1 MALGG
6 GTFLTQNKT
15 LPGTFFMIISK
26 AKASAVLS
34 DRGVAAM
41 AFELDWGPENKVIA
55 VSANDFIKNSES
67 ILGYSYDAEQLKGFR
82 ELFKHASKV
91 YAYKITSGG
100 VKASNTFAEALY
112 PGKRGNDFKVVIQT
126 NVDSENKFDVS
137 LYLDTRKVD
146 SQTVTKAS
154 ELVDNAYV
162 VWKKSAQLAAT
173 AGIALSGGTNGTTST
188 ANHQAFLD
196 KISSYPDVNA
206 IGYAGTEDVVKGLYA
221 AFADR
226 MRSEIGIRMQAV
238 VHAYDAADTISCVN
252 VKNSADLVYWATGVI
267 AGTAINK
274 SASNMTYDGEITVN
288 TDYTQEELAEAI
300 DKGQWVL
307 HQIGNEVHVL
317 EDINSFR
324 STTDDM
330 GDIFKDNQTVRII
343 DNRADAIAS
352 IFAKKYLGK
361 VPNNKSGRVS
371 LWSDIVAIDK
381 NLFEI
386 GALEDYDPENVTVEQ
401 GDTKK
406 TVLVTSSITVIN
418 TMEKLYVEMLIE

>member
-1 MALGG
+1 MSLGG
-6 GTFLTQNKT
+6 GTYLTQNKV

-26 AKASAVLS
+26 AAASATLS

-41 AFELDWGPENKVIA
+41 ALDLDWGPENEIITL
-55 VSANDFIKNSES
+55 SATDFMKNSDK
-67 ILGYSYDAEQLKGFR
+67 ILGYTYDAAQMQGLR
-82 ELFKHASKV
+82 ELFKHASKLYTYRV
-91 YAYKITSGG
+91 TSGG

-112 PGKRGNDFKVVIQT
+112 PGKRGNDLKVVIQT
-126 NVDSENKFDVS
+126 NVDVDSKFDVS
-137 LYLDTRKVD
+137 LYLDTGKVD

-154 ELVDNAYV
+154 ELVDNDYV
-162 VWKKSAQLAAT
+162 TWKKSAQLATT
-173 AGIALSGGTNGTTST
+173 AGTALSGGTNGTYSTS
-188 ANHQAFLD
+188 NHQSFID

-206 IGYAGTEDVVKGLYA
+206 IGYAGTEDAVKGLYA

-226 MRSEIGIRMQAV
+226 MRSEIGNRMQAV
-238 VHAYDAADTISCVN
+238 IYAYDAADSISCVN

-267 AGTAINK
+267 AGTAVNK
-274 SASNMTYDGEITVN
+274 SASNMTYDGELTVN
-288 TDYTQEELAEAI
+288 TDYTQDELIEAI
-300 DKGQWVL
+300 NKGEWVL
-307 HQIGNEVHVL
+307 HQVGTEVHVL

-330 GDIFKDNQTVRII
+330 GEVFKDNQTIRII

-381 NLFEI
+381 NLYEI

-406 TVLVTSSITVIN
+406 SVLVTSSITVVN
-418 TMEKLYVEMLIE
+418 TMEKLYVEMLIA